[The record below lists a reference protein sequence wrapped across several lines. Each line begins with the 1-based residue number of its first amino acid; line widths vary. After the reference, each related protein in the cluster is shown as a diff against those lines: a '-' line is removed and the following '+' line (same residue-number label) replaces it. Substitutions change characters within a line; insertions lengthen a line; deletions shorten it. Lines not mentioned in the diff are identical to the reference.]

1 MLEFKDSELLPLSVT
16 KWEWLWSDVALSE
29 NSSGNYSHR
38 LNIWTWEQVRTEW
51 WKILAPFRE
60 FILERDE
67 SSKEERRER
76 RGILLQTKEI
86 SYNRSTKE
94 EEAEDDDYRA
104 RLNNL
109 VKS

>member
-1 MLEFKDSELLPLSVT
+1 
-16 KWEWLWSDVALSE
+16 
-29 NSSGNYSHR
+29 
-38 LNIWTWEQVRTEW
+38 
-51 WKILAPFRE
+51 
-60 FILERDE
+60 
-67 SSKEERRER
+67 
-76 RGILLQTKEI
+76 LLQTKEI